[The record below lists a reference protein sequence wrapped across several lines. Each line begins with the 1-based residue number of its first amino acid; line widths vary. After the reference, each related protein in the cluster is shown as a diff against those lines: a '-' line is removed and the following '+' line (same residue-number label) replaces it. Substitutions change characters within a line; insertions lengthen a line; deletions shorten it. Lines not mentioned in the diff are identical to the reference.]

1 MSSSLLPVGAH
12 DSVARREYKKR
23 KEEKI
28 NGHTVLCTISRVA
41 PTVLHHARHSSL
53 ALIARLRN
61 VCYDESV
68 RSLIL
73 AVVAVSDKA
82 RRFVIDL

>member
-53 ALIARLRN
+53 ALMQ
-61 VCYDESV
+61 
-68 RSLIL
+68 
-73 AVVAVSDKA
+73 
-82 RRFVIDL
+82 

>member
-1 MSSSLLPVGAH
+1 MYDIPCSAYGPTPRSSL
-12 DSVARREYKKR
+12 VACSY
-23 KEEKI
+23 
-28 NGHTVLCTISRVA
+28 A
-41 PTVLHHARHSSL
+41 
-53 ALIARLRN
+53 IARLRN